1 MANNTRTPESCI
13 YEFLNKEFLG
23 SKPYT
28 RDKCRWSLFRT
39 KKRLEEAGYDAMPKN
54 IDADAFMYLLTEAWA
69 DYAVSYQESEYE
81 YLKRYTEF
89 FGNKVARTLKYEF
102 PQDMRVNVDWLT
114 DEQYEIL
121 LNCPKTPLQDIVIHL
136 ELCMGFRNAEC
147 CRLTLDDIHAGGL
160 KPYLNV
166 RGKGRGN
173 GKYRTV
179 RFHYETKAILDRWME
194 QRAKIVAK
202 VTAYNPH
209 WQDPGTLLITDQ
221 YRNKPDSHAFG
232 EHTGSLDDDVIIPLR
247 EQLGFHFANHTL
259 RRTFGRRL
267 FHAKVPIETI
277 SKFLGHEST
286 METLK
291 YIGVNLDDMDEGMS
305 LLAQYDRKTLS
316 NRGRND
322 PGQSNW
328 YT

>member
-1 MANNTRTPESCI
+1 MNARTPEGCI
-13 YEFLNKEFLG
+13 YEFLEKNFKG
-23 SKPYT
+23 AKPYT
-28 RDKCRWSLFRT
+28 KDKCRWSLFRS
-39 KKRLEEAGYDAMPKN
+39 KKKLEAAGYDAMPKK
-54 IDADAFMYLLTEAWA
+54 IDEDAFMYLLTEAWA

-81 YLKRYTEF
+81 YLKRYVKE
-89 FGNKVARTLKYEF
+89 FGNDVPDNLHYEF

-147 CRLTLDDIHAGGL
+147 ARLMLDDIHAGGM

-179 RFHYETKAILDRWME
+179 RFHYETKGILDRWLE
-194 QRAKIVAK
+194 QRTKIVAK
-202 VTAYNPH
+202 VRAYNPN
-209 WQDPGTLLITDQ
+209 WEDPGTLLITNQ
-221 YRNKPDSHAFG
+221 YEEKPDSHAYG
-232 EHTGSLDDDVIIPLR
+232 EHTGSLDDAVIIPLR

-267 FHAKVPIETI
+267 FHAEVPIETI

-291 YIGVNLDDMDEGMS
+291 YIGVNLDDMDAGMAK
-305 LLAQYDRKTLS
+305 LAQYDRKTLS
-316 NRGRND
+316 NKG
-322 PGQSNW
+322 SK
-328 YT
+328 

>member
-1 MANNTRTPESCI
+1 MATNTRTPETCI
-13 YEFLNKEFLG
+13 YEFLKKEFKG
-23 SKPYT
+23 SKQYT
-28 RDKCRWSLFRT
+28 MDKCRWSLFRS
-39 KKRLEEAGYDAMPKN
+39 KKRLEEAGYSFMPKE
-54 IDADAFMYLLTEAWA
+54 ITEDAFLYLLQEAWA

-81 YLKRYTEF
+81 YLKRFVRF
-89 FGNKVARTLKYEF
+89 FGSKVPDEIKYVF
-102 PQDMRVNVDWLT
+102 PQDMRVNVDWLN

-121 LNCPKTPLQDIVIHL
+121 LNCTKTPLQDIVIHL
-136 ELCMGFRNAEC
+136 ELCMGLRNAEC
-147 CRLTLDDIHAGGL
+147 CRIMLSDVYAGGP
-160 KPYLNV
+160 KPYINV

-194 QRAKIVAK
+194 QRAKIAARVR
-202 VTAYNPH
+202 AYDPT
-209 WQDPGTLLITDQ
+209 WEDPGTLLITNQ
-221 YRNKPDSHAFG
+221 YTNRPESHAFG
-232 EHTGSLDDDVIIPLR
+232 EHTGSLDDNVIVPLR

-267 FHAKVPIETI
+267 YHAKVPIETI

-316 NRGRND
+316 NKG
-322 PGQSNW
+322 SK
-328 YT
+328 